1 MKYKHLEI
9 AEELL
14 AVLANHWVLIAV
26 FISLMGSFGETEAF
40 VGMWVAMVVIPL
52 YYFLLRKTI
61 GSFPLFFILHFVG
74 PAAAYF
80 VSRGHYTFCTMYV
93 VLACA
98 YAVASIKNKATDK
111 GKKTEAFTSGWAIVG
126 FTVGMICVNLFGTKG
141 MSESFL
147 PLILAYFAC
156 YYIYLFL
163 NQYMK
168 FIAYNKNS
176 TSNIPEKEIFSSGF
190 LQTVIYTVAGVG
202 VLFLSSCGGWFTN
215 ITGYIGKAIVALLR
229 FLIEKF
235 PMSMEDNHGELPP
248 DDMYQAG
255 EAMENVASSPMAE
268 WMDILLG
275 IILNVGI
282 TIFIG
287 VIVFLLLRTF
297 ARMWK
302 DYSMNKFSEEMMS
315 AQNEVRENLIVEKR
329 EKDEDKNRSLFAF
342 LDNKEKIRK
351 IYKKRVMKEKSTI
364 VGTLDTENLKYY
376 TAKEC
381 CDKLDAQNLQDVYD
395 KVRYSDEEVTAEDV
409 KTAKS

>member
-14 AVLANHWVLIAV
+14 AILANHWVLVAAFV
-26 FISLMGSFGETEAF
+26 SLMGSFGETEAF
-40 VGMWVAMVVIPL
+40 VGMWVVMVIVPL

-61 GSFPLFFILHFVG
+61 GSFPVFLVLHFAG

-80 VSRGHYTFCTMYV
+80 VSKGHYTFCVMYV
-93 VLACA
+93 VLAGA
-98 YAVASIKNKATDK
+98 YAVASIKNKVTNKD
-111 GKKTEAFTSGWAIVG
+111 KKTEAFTSGWAIVG
-126 FTVGMICVNLFGTKG
+126 FTAGMICVNVFGTKE
-141 MSESFL
+141 MADSFL

-168 FIAYNKNS
+168 FISFNKNS

-215 ITGYIGKAIVALLR
+215 ITGYIGKAIVVVLR
-229 FLIEKF
+229 YLIEKF

-248 DDMYQAG
+248 DDMYQGG
-255 EAMENVASSPMAE
+255 EAMEPVAPSPVAE
-268 WMDILLG
+268 WMDVLLG
-275 IILNVGI
+275 IIINVGI
-282 TIFIG
+282 TIVIG
-287 VIVFLLLRTF
+287 VVLFLLLRAF

-302 DYSMNKFSEEMMS
+302 DYSMNKFSEEMMT

-329 EKDEDKNRSLFAF
+329 EKGDDKNHSLFAF
-342 LDNKEKIRK
+342 LDNKDKVRK
-351 IYKKRVMKEKSTI
+351 IYKKRVTKEKMAI

-381 CDKLDAQNLQDVYD
+381 CDKLNAQKLQNAYD
-395 KVRYSDEEVTAEDV
+395 KVRYSEEEITAEDV
-409 KTAKS
+409 KAAKI